1 LRRRGRERQV
11 CSFYRLSNY
20 MSEQIIKSLQVRLEE
35 ELSGRDNVDP
45 AIKVNKVKEI
55 LQYYVLNFIYHHPE
69 YGKWIMYGGSALRII
84 HGLDRMS
91 VDLDFEIAE
100 PVTDN
105 FLAELKK
112 EVETYFANTYGANAD
127 FLTVQI
133 ANGRGLLLKFNVG
146 KELNLG
152 QPSNLVHVKIDLNN
166 FVVPKTVTERRPINR
181 GQVSFVI
188 LTYNMGALMAS
199 KLAAIFLRGTR
210 GVGEAIYEE
219 KGRDIYDL
227 LWYMGKK
234 AVPDFDYLIAKGID
248 LKDPRALFDK
258 LTLQMNKVSDEN
270 LKNDLTPL
278 FLDQSFIA
286 SWLKNWRESYF
297 RLLEDYKIR
306 TITELERIEVFQDFM
321 KDIFYFIYWYK
332 TENGSL
338 VRIFYNLSDYWID
351 YDDGDL
357 PIKIE
362 ISLENKIEFRSNG
375 MSSRPAPQDKLKQ
388 YATLFYQKIEN
399 YFKKTNRT
407 TLGDIIITK
416 IIRMTADNLNL
427 NEQIVLNK
435 SALLSCELDDLLK

>member
-1 LRRRGRERQV
+1 
-11 CSFYRLSNY
+11 
-20 MSEQIIKSLQVRLEE
+20 MSEQIIKSLQATLEE

-55 LQYYVLNFIYHHPE
+55 LQYYVLNFIYHHSE

-91 VDLDFEIAE
+91 VDLDFEIAD
-100 PVTDN
+100 PVTDS

-112 EVETYFANTYGANAD
+112 EVENYFASTYGANVD
-127 FLTVQI
+127 FLTVKI

-152 QPSNLVHVKIDLNN
+152 QPLNLVHVKIDLNN
-166 FVVPKTVTERRPINR
+166 FVVPKTVTERRPVNR

-210 GVGEAIYEE
+210 GVGEAVYEE

-306 TITELERIEVFQDFM
+306 TATSLQKIIVKEDFSTDNFSFSYLYNTAEGAVVRITYIVTYELVACQELLGIAIND
-321 KDIFYFIYWYK
+321 DIIKLAVSEINEKLSDKINQLVSLFYNK
-332 TENGSL
+332 TE
-338 VRIFYNLSDYWID
+338 
-351 YDDGDL
+351 
-357 PIKIE
+357 K
-362 ISLENKIEFRSNG
+362 
-375 MSSRPAPQDKLKQ
+375 
-388 YATLFYQKIEN
+388 
-399 YFKKTNRT
+399 YFQKTNRVM
-407 TLGDIIITK
+407 LGENIGTK
-416 IIRMTADNLNL
+416 VIRTTADNLNPK
-427 NEQIVLNK
+427 EQILLNN